1 MKTIISKGV
10 YIFFACLVTILSMHF
25 TFTQA
30 CCSECNFSYEIAN
43 SENCCITASGETSFC
58 EIEVDCCSASDIS
71 SCNKKTTNVH
81 FEFETITV
89 SLFELQPKFIRLF
102 GLKNSAENLLV
113 CTKKFI
119 SKTFPAKLRAPLLYL
134 FTSFLFIT

>member
-1 MKTIISKGV
+1 MKTIFSKGA

-43 SENCCITASGETSFC
+43 SENCCITANETSCC
-58 EIEVDCCSASDIS
+58 EIEVNCCSESDIS

-81 FEFETITV
+81 FEFETITA

-119 SKTFPAKLRAPLLYL
+119 ARSFESKHLPNNPKISKLQV
-134 FTSFLFIT
+134 FLI

>member
-30 CCSECNFSYEIAN
+30 CCSDCNFSYEIAN
-43 SENCCITASGETSFC
+43 SENCCITADETSCC
-58 EIEVDCCSASDIS
+58 EIEVDCCSESDIS

-81 FEFETITV
+81 FEFETLTA
-89 SLFELQPKFIRLF
+89 SLFELQPKVIYLSN
-102 GLKNSAENLLV
+102 LKNSAKSLLV

-119 SKTFPAKLRAPLLYL
+119 SKSLKFKSLPIIPRYQNYK
-134 FTSFLFIT
+134 FF

>member
-43 SENCCITASGETSFC
+43 SENCCITANETSC
-58 EIEVDCCSASDIS
+58 CAVEVDCCSESDIS

-89 SLFELQPKFIRLF
+89 SLFELQPKFISLF
-102 GLKNSAENLLV
+102 GFKNSTENLLV

-119 SKTFPAKLRAPLLYL
+119 AKSFESKHLPDHPKISKLQV
-134 FTSFLFIT
+134 FLI

>member
-1 MKTIISKGV
+1 MKIIISKSA

-43 SENCCITASGETSFC
+43 SENCCITANETSCC
-58 EIEVDCCSASDIS
+58 EIEVDCCSELDIS

-81 FEFETITV
+81 FEFETLTA
-89 SLFELQPKFIRLF
+89 SLFELQPKIIYLLD
-102 GLKNSAENLLV
+102 LKNSAKSLLV

-119 SKTFPAKLRAPLLYL
+119 SKSFKFKSLPHHPKISKLQV
-134 FTSFLFIT
+134 FLI

>member
-43 SENCCITASGETSFC
+43 SENCCITANETSCC
-58 EIEVDCCSASDIS
+58 ES
-71 SCNKKTTNVH
+71 
-81 FEFETITV
+81 
-89 SLFELQPKFIRLF
+89 
-102 GLKNSAENLLV
+102 
-113 CTKKFI
+113 
-119 SKTFPAKLRAPLLYL
+119 
-134 FTSFLFIT
+134 